1 MNCYVL
7 AGGRSRRMGRSKRE
21 LFLDRVAAAAR
32 GAFDEV
38 IVVDRA
44 FEGEH
49 EGEGPVFGIRA
60 ALQHARQG
68 RCFVLAVDYPL
79 ITTEVLCYL
88 RDHPVGGQA
97 PSPVLH
103 RRGACAP
110 TGTTMLV
117 PIWHDKPQ
125 PLCAVYDT
133 SLLPLVERRIA
144 DHQFDLRGLIA
155 EAHAE
160 IIDESDLRTR
170 FAGEPLLNV
179 NTPHDLE
186 EFHERV
192 LASR

>member
-38 IVVDRA
+38 IVVDR
-44 FEGEH
+44 EL
-49 EGEGPVFGIRA
+49 EGPHEDEGPLFGIRA
-60 ALQHARQG
+60 ALQHAGQG
-68 RCFVLAVDYPL
+68 SCFILAVDYPL
-79 ITTEVLCYL
+79 ITTEVFAFL
-88 RDHPVGGQA
+88 RDRTGVPVW
-97 PSPVLH
+97 
-103 RRGACAP
+103 RGE
-110 TGTTMLV
+110 
-117 PIWHDKPQ
+117 PQ

-133 SLLPLVERRIA
+133 ALLPLVERRIA
-144 DHQFDLRGLIA
+144 EKQFDLRGLIG
-155 EAHAE
+155 EACAA
-160 IIDESDLRTR
+160 IIEESELRTR

>member
-32 GAFDEV
+32 DVFDEV
-38 IVVDRA
+38 IVVDRE
-44 FEGEH
+44 FEGPH
-49 EGEGPVFGIRA
+49 EDEGPLFAIRA
-60 ALQHARQG
+60 ALQHAG
-68 RCFVLAVDYPL
+68 HGSCFILAVDYPL
-79 ITTEVLCYL
+79 ITPEVLAFL
-88 RDHPVGGQA
+88 RDRSGVPVW
-97 PSPVLH
+97 
-103 RRGACAP
+103 RGE
-110 TGTTMLV
+110 
-117 PIWHDKPQ
+117 PQ

-133 SLLPLVERRIA
+133 ALLPLVERRIA
-144 DHQFDLRGLIA
+144 EKQFDLRGLIG
-155 EAHAE
+155 EACAT
-160 IIDESDLRTR
+160 IIEESELRTR

>member
-32 GAFDEV
+32 GAFSEV

-49 EGEGPVFGIRA
+49 EGEGPLFGIRA

-68 RCFVLAVDYPL
+68 RCFILAVDYPL
-79 ITTEVLCYL
+79 ITTEVLAFL
-88 RDHPVGGQA
+88 RDYPVERRA
-97 PSPVLH
+97 PSPV
-103 RRGACAP
+103 
-110 TGTTMLV
+110 V
-117 PIWHDKPQ
+117 PMWHGEPQ

-133 SLLPLVERRIA
+133 ALLPLVERRIA
-144 DHQFDLRGLIA
+144 NAQFDLRGLIA

-160 IIDESDLRTR
+160 IIEESELRTR